1 MMTKKVSNK
10 AIELLAKA
18 VSDLDGNEKKVADA
32 LIAELRVNSLVL
44 GTGPIQAIAGKPLEN
59 TSYSLSLESL
69 ERGNNSL
76 H

>member
-1 MMTKKVSNK
+1 MTKKVANK

-44 GTGPIQAIAGKPLEN
+44 GTGPIQSIAGKPLEN

>member
-1 MMTKKVSNK
+1 MTKKVANQ

-44 GTGPIQAIAGKPLEN
+44 GSGPIQAIAGKPLEN
-59 TSYSLSLESL
+59 NSYSLSLEAL